1 MLFLYLGDC
10 FAVFVD
16 LGSWDMVGIVW
27 FVYVRRLINF
37 TIFLN
42 EVLLFVFSL
51 WVCTSNLVLSE
62 LFARTKFLIFVHG
75 ATRRPNYP
83 NLNLSSEYIY
93 ISVYRSKC
101 SKKYSSKVFFS
112 IMDRSETGFH
122 FEIVEQS
129 SYVRLTPPVHWYT
142 EAWNSLWVYTLYK
155 VSIFQLIRHR
165 NRYAT
170 GTYWCIWAP

>member
-83 NLNLSSEYIY
+83 NLNLSSEYI
-93 ISVYRSKC
+93 SVYRSKC

-129 SYVRLTPPVHWYT
+129 SYVRLTPPHRTGALIHW
-142 EAWNSLWVYTLYK
+142 SLKFTVSLYF
-155 VSIFQLIRHR
+155 I
-165 NRYAT
+165 
-170 GTYWCIWAP
+170 